1 MADTSAGAASKR
13 RNLRQVRATEVE
25 RVRRAGPSWR
35 AVIGVDEQA
44 SGEAAR
50 KKMRE
55 SMWCLCASPLEAK
68 DQPLWRVCVMCLSFS
83 FSNKSVR
90 IEF

>member
-55 SMWCLCASPLEAK
+55 SMYVVPVRVPSGSERPATLACVCDVCLFLK
-68 DQPLWRVCVMCLSFS
+68 
-83 FSNKSVR
+83 
-90 IEF
+90 